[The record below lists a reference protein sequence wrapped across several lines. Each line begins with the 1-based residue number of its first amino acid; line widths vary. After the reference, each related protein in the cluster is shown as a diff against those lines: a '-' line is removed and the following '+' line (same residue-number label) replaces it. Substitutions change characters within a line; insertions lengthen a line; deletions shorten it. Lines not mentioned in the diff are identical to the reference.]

1 MSRNI
6 SRLLLVLGLLV
17 ASAASAWAEDIAVKV
32 LQKEGVGSYLAD
44 GKGLTLYYFTK
55 DSPGKSVCTGECL
68 GKWPPLMSEGVTAGT
83 GLEAKDFGTL
93 ARDDGKQ
100 ATYRGYPL
108 YYFFKD
114 ANAGD
119 TNGQGVAGVWFVI
132 DPANFPPKK

>member
-1 MSRNI
+1 M
-6 SRLLLVLGLLV
+6 
-17 ASAASAWAEDIAVKV
+17 
-32 LQKEGVGSYLAD
+32 
-44 GKGLTLYYFTK
+44 
-55 DSPGKSVCTGECL
+55 CTGECL